1 MSSDI
6 DSVVEMLVVGSSGG
20 LTVAYI
26 MPSLPAAVPHRDA
39 FALDAFGFNF
49 MDSQLPTLDTFSTA
63 GLSNTWEL
71 PDISGMGFDEQ
82 FMSMISGLSAEQIQY
97 MLDYLTPPDMQ
108 EVPSQIYVPTN
119 DIILQ
124 QPTATIPSQ
133 APIGSEPIDRPAE
146 APLPTTSRSR
156 GCSGTT
162 LLTAITLLR
171 LNVRFNPLFRSMGLA
186 SCPDK
191 IDLKAGMEQE
201 DAMIAAGYLP
211 QTHVPWEEAI
221 KLLGKQGFRSYY
233 YSEIEIAKAN
243 NTELPPVPE
252 WIRRYCLSKDTRN
265 APARISNQ
273 DCTTNPLNKKPKAAK
288 MISRRNN
295 PTEQPAFVWGQN
307 KGKGNSVSTQRYS
320 PYARQ

>member
-1 MSSDI
+1 MMSTQLYPQANFSQ
-6 DSVVEMLVVGSSGG
+6 
-20 LTVAYI
+20 
-26 MPSLPAAVPHRDA
+26 DA

-97 MLDYLTPPDMQ
+97 MLDYLTPPDMVQAPQEVQPAIFETQLQQ

-124 QPTATIPSQ
+124 QPTATIP
-133 APIGSEPIDRPAE
+133 
-146 APLPTTSRSR
+146 
-156 GCSGTT
+156 
-162 LLTAITLLR
+162 
-171 LNVRFNPLFRSMGLA
+171 MGLA

-273 DCTTNPLNKKPKAAK
+273 DCTTNL
-288 MISRRNN
+288 
-295 PTEQPAFVWGQN
+295 
-307 KGKGNSVSTQRYS
+307 
-320 PYARQ
+320 

>member
-1 MSSDI
+1 MSTQLYPQANFSQ
-6 DSVVEMLVVGSSGG
+6 
-20 LTVAYI
+20 
-26 MPSLPAAVPHRDA
+26 DA
-39 FALDAFGFNF
+39 FALGAFGFNF

-97 MLDYLTPPDMQ
+97 MLDYLTPPDMVQAPQEVQPAIFETQLQQ

-156 GCSGTT
+156 DCSGTT

-265 APARISNQ
+265 APARIRNQ
-273 DCTTNPLNKKPKAAK
+273 YYTANPLNKKPKAAK
-288 MISRRNN
+288 MISRRNI

-307 KGKGNSVSTQRYS
+307 KGKGNSVGTQRYS

>member
-1 MSSDI
+1 MMSTQLYPQANFSQ
-6 DSVVEMLVVGSSGG
+6 
-20 LTVAYI
+20 
-26 MPSLPAAVPHRDA
+26 DA

-97 MLDYLTPPDMQ
+97 MLDYLTPPDMVQAPQEVQPAIFETQLQQ

-273 DCTTNPLNKKPKAAK
+273 DCTTNLLNKKPKAAK